1 MKDSKDSKS
10 MLALYEDMYGQ
21 KNSIEQVTEAVDSH
35 VKSTRPKRKRV
46 RSRKNTTEILQE
58 TKSGQEIRDADS
70 VTIKKPGDNNNMKN
84 KFDELYSKAIN
95 EQVDA
100 DVDFE
105 APMDADVDMFGG
117 GEEEEDTEVTI
128 TLDRDLA
135 QKLCEVI
142 QAAVG
147 DGEEEE
153 GEDLMGAEGEEDDF
167 GDEDGFEGGIEE
179 EGAGEDSLSTAPD
192 GVAKMTKGSL
202 SAGARQ
208 EIGNQTHQKGR
219 GSMASTR
226 PQTPKPLTHKT
237 S

>member
-1 MKDSKDSKS
+1 MKNNSDSNSILS
-10 MLALYEDMYGQ
+10 LYENMYG
-21 KNSIEQVTEAVDSH
+21 KSNSVKQVNEAVERH
-35 VKSTRPKRKRV
+35 VKSSRPKRKRNRV
-46 RSRKNTTEILQE
+46 RKAGKEILQE
-58 TKSGQEIRDADS
+58 TKCGQENQD
-70 VTIKKPGDNNNMKN
+70 VTNVVSNKTGENNNMKN

-105 APMDADVDMFGG
+105 APMDADIDAFGG
-117 GEEEEDTEVTI
+117 EEEDTEVTI

-147 DGEEEE
+147 DGEEE
-153 GEDLMGAEGEEDDF
+153 GEDLMGGEGEEDDF